1 LIELSSFLQD
11 ILGSEWIIL
20 IILSLVLIFG
30 TKRLPQLSRTVGRA
44 AGEYEKARNM
54 IRREMNQGLSSGLTA
69 ERIPRITGPVAT
81 EREKLELMASN
92 LGIEFS
98 GRSDEELRS
107 MISEKMS
114 R

>member
-1 LIELSSFLQD
+1 
-11 ILGSEWIIL
+11 
-20 IILSLVLIFG
+20 
-30 TKRLPQLSRTVGRA
+30 
-44 AGEYEKARNM
+44 M